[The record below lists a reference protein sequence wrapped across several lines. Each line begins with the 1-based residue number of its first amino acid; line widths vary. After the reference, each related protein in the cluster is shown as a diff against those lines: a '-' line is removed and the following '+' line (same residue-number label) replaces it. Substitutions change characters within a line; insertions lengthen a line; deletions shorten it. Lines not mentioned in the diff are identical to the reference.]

1 MSIVNLYK
9 YAYPKVVNPEG
20 SRAFIKILAR
30 KFAMSMSRSSGNAI
44 HKNKWLCLMQ
54 YLYHNI
60 PLESRTKFLDIL
72 RFESQKKSTRRPI
85 GVLRAEFC
93 YDLIS
98 LGMSAGPTAVDSD
111 GDSDQS
117 YYVLAHKWEP
127 IMKEAGESSYAW
139 FMNWLLSES
148 IVKQNCGHYEFHDY
162 RVRLDGDENN
172 YQTPSVTNHC
182 RACARAAMD
191 SGIRKSTREGSLI
204 LTIFARTIF
213 SRGEESYIADY
224 RNPRFTFNERRQL
237 WHDEYWTEYANILGS
252 YHSSK
257 QKGFSLIKSPWFSQ
271 NRRAFGLELE
281 VQNRSGDT
289 LAKLGKIH
297 EALNH
302 ETFNTGE
309 YCFFERDGSIGE
321 GFEIVTQ
328 PAGIDVHKERLH
340 AFLNAP
346 QLKMGLRSHEGGA
359 CGLHIHVGREYLT
372 QGQIYRVQSFLND
385 VRNESLV
392 RAIARRYDNNY
403 CKFKPQLAK
412 FTIKN
417 KHSTERYEALNVTNT
432 ATIEFRIFRGS
443 LRYESVIAALEFVNA
458 VLTFC
463 TPGEVSLTE
472 FTALGFKRWLMRF
485 DHKTDTKFLRSYLSM
500 DTEHDQEQPVQA
512 AA

>member
-1 MSIVNLYK
+1 
-9 YAYPKVVNPEG
+9 
-20 SRAFIKILAR
+20 
-30 KFAMSMSRSSGNAI
+30 
-44 HKNKWLCLMQ
+44 
-54 YLYHNI
+54 
-60 PLESRTKFLDIL
+60 
-72 RFESQKKSTRRPI
+72 
-85 GVLRAEFC
+85 
-93 YDLIS
+93 
-98 LGMSAGPTAVDSD
+98 MSAGPTAVDSD